1 MAGRFA
7 SVQKVTT
14 GLCFLGGGL
23 RCRVSN
29 LRLPRQA
36 TPGGL
41 GSGIG
46 GSVGKSVQRKIE

>member
-29 LRLPRQA
+29 LRPPRQA